1 MEKKINTRVVT
12 NDITFTFTNE
22 RDEIFS
28 EIRLNVMD
36 PGLILRIEAAVKHFR
51 SAAKKPIT
59 SQEEWQKFNDDLEKE
74 ICNVVGFDA
83 RQSAFGKVSAA
94 AILPSGERFGAL
106 VLRTISK
113 HGAAEINKRRKRM
126 DEVVHHYTGRYVKG

>member
-1 MEKKINTRVVT
+1 MEKKINTYVVT

-22 RDEIFS
+22 REEVFS

-36 PGLILRIEAAVKHFR
+36 PGLVLRIEAAVAHFR

-59 SQEEWQKFNDDLEKE
+59 SQEEWQAFNDDLEE
-74 ICNVVGFDA
+74 QICNIVGYDA
-83 RQSAFGKVSAA
+83 RKSAFGKVSAA

-126 DEVVHHYTGRYVKG
+126 AEIAHRYTGRYVKR